1 MLKTNFLHIAITVIL
16 ISIYPWLETLTFEI
30 QLQITLVMVFL
41 LGIPHGAI
49 DHVLLR
55 KKHQSKNDQFKFY
68 SFYLGLIAIYIT
80 FWIVMPY
87 LSLVIFFL
95 ISFYHFGQS
104 QFSDV
109 NISEKSTLKKL
120 LYLSWGGSIISGL
133 FYHHYDKLIR
143 FFSETSH
150 FSATSS
156 VITLSNLNYFFI
168 ISSLITI
175 LLMAALLIAKTKNI
189 SRFGTELMI
198 FLLLHLAFYTIPPL
212 LAFTLYFAI
221 WHSLKVLYQEY
232 VFLGQKRKRFDISKF
247 IKELL
252 PFSLISI
259 IGASLLLFAFSYYEF
274 NISPFFLTIIFL
286 SVLTLP
292 HSIVMD
298 NWYQKFQ
305 KKA

>member
-1 MLKTNFLHIAITVIL
+1 
-16 ISIYPWLETLTFEI
+16 
-30 QLQITLVMVFL
+30 MVFL